1 MLEHAAFVVGEIEPA
16 ARVGDDPGHE
26 PVAALNTAVGQRRER
41 RAQHTVGRDDNR
53 LEPRARDGHIEPV
66 GRKQKRALVRAGCT
80 PDAAAGSVFLC
91 FSFVGK

>member
-1 MLEHAAFVVGEIEPA
+1 
-16 ARVGDDPGHE
+16 
-26 PVAALNTAVGQRRER
+26 
-41 RAQHTVGRDDNR
+41 VGRDDNR